1 MDLQVKDKKGK
12 VVGSVEA
19 SDKVWAAPS
28 NDDLLHQAVIAQQA
42 NKRQGTQD
50 TQTRA
55 EVSFSTRK
63 IRPQKGTGQARQG
76 SRRSPNRVG
85 GGVAHGPHPRSFR
98 QRLPKKMRRQA
109 LRVALS
115 DKVREDAVTVIDVLK
130 VDAPKSSVSD
140 LFKHVKGPDFPTDAE
155 IITPQQDLLE
165 IYQTGTG
172 SVRMRAVW
180 EKEEGSI
187 VITALPYQ
195 SAGDKIL
202 VQIAAQM
209 QAKKLPMLED
219 LRDESDHENPTR
231 LVLVPRSNRINLED
245 LMSHLFAT
253 TDLERSYRVNLNMI
267 GINGQPRVKD
277 LKTILQEWLKYRTE
291 TVRRRVPVPARS
303 SPPSRL
309 G

>member
-130 VDAPKSSVSD
+130 VDAPKSSVIRD
-140 LFKHVKGPDFPTDAE
+140 IVAAFELKGRTL
-155 IITPQQDLLE
+155 IITGATDQNVIKSANNLPGIEVQTAALMNPLEATTASNLIFTQDAIAAIDGLW
-165 IYQTGTG
+165 G
-172 SVRMRAVW
+172 
-180 EKEEGSI
+180 
-187 VITALPYQ
+187 
-195 SAGDKIL
+195 SAGGDK
-202 VQIAAQM
+202 
-209 QAKKLPMLED
+209 
-219 LRDESDHENPTR
+219 
-231 LVLVPRSNRINLED
+231 
-245 LMSHLFAT
+245 
-253 TDLERSYRVNLNMI
+253 
-267 GINGQPRVKD
+267 
-277 LKTILQEWLKYRTE
+277 
-291 TVRRRVPVPARS
+291 
-303 SPPSRL
+303 
-309 G
+309 

>member
-130 VDAPKSSVSD
+130 VDAPKSSVIRD
-140 LFKHVKGPDFPTDAE
+140 IVAAFELKGRTL
-155 IITPQQDLLE
+155 IITGATDHNVIKSANNLPGIEVQTAALMNPLEATTASNLIFTQDAIAAIDGLW
-165 IYQTGTG
+165 G
-172 SVRMRAVW
+172 
-180 EKEEGSI
+180 
-187 VITALPYQ
+187 
-195 SAGDKIL
+195 SAGGDK
-202 VQIAAQM
+202 
-209 QAKKLPMLED
+209 
-219 LRDESDHENPTR
+219 
-231 LVLVPRSNRINLED
+231 
-245 LMSHLFAT
+245 
-253 TDLERSYRVNLNMI
+253 
-267 GINGQPRVKD
+267 
-277 LKTILQEWLKYRTE
+277 
-291 TVRRRVPVPARS
+291 
-303 SPPSRL
+303 
-309 G
+309 